1 LRAVEDRETIVT
13 DKVGGLI
20 GLGAIMCLIMCIAS
34 AFWYK
39 ICPTFEEAVPEAPDL
54 FDQGS
59 EEADEDDSPH
69 KPSIDRGEIELQEV
83 DAGIPETQQ
92 EMV

>member
-1 LRAVEDRETIVT
+1 MRAIEDRETIIT

-20 GLGAIMCLIMCIAS
+20 GLGFVMCVIMCIAS

-39 ICPTFEEAVPEAPDL
+39 ICPTFEEAVPEAPNL

-59 EEADEDDSPH
+59 EEDEDASPQ

-83 DAGIPETQQ
+83 NGSVPETQQ

>member
-1 LRAVEDRETIVT
+1 MRSIEDRETIIT

-20 GLGAIMCLIMCIAS
+20 GLGAIMCIIMCIAS

-39 ICPTFEEAVPEAPDL
+39 ICPTFEEAVPEAPNL

-59 EEADEDDSPH
+59 EEDEDASPQ
-69 KPSIDRGEIELQEV
+69 KNSIDRGEIELQDV
-83 DAGIPETQQ
+83 DVDVPTTQQ